1 MAKAAK
7 KTEAA
12 STGKPREAVSVREL
26 KLTPPGILPPTRED
40 WNAKYKAVSTE
51 RAGKALEAARKPNGR
66 PSRYTEAIAD
76 ELIELVAGGV
86 TVSQACAVLGLP
98 RKTLET
104 WFGNGKPEIEAFKA
118 RLARARNDGG
128 ESLAGEALQ
137 VARETYA
144 KEEVTSA
151 QVQAATLLTNV
162 LKWQAGVLNTSYNPN
177 AIKHLEITGA
187 NGAPLNQPVII
198 DARSLPDDQREA
210 VRQALLAMRG
220 DSAKTIDG

>member
-7 KTEAA
+7 KTEAT
-12 STGKPREAVSVREL
+12 STGKPREAVSVKEL
-26 KLTPPGILPPTRED
+26 KLTPPGLLPPTREE
-40 WNAKYKAVSTE
+40 WNAKFKAVSSD
-51 RAGKALEAARKPNGR
+51 RAEKALEAVKQARGR
-66 PSRYTEAIAD
+66 PSRYTEALAD
-76 ELIELVAGGV
+76 ELLDLVANGV
-86 TVSQACAVLGLP
+86 TVTQACAKLGLS
-98 RKTLET
+98 RKTVET
-104 WFGNGKPEIEAFKA
+104 WLGNGKPEIEVFKA

-128 ESLAGEALQ
+128 EALAGEALQ
-137 VARETYA
+137 VARDTYA